1 MSKANHESRH
11 SQLFAVSV
19 CMFNRRGESV
29 KILNL
34 QSFPNTLLLY
44 VSRWRRSRAFIR
56 ACGALRKQE
65 EVLKRGQQPNLAR
78 PYRLNY
84 G

>member
-1 MSKANHESRH
+1 MSKGNHESHH
-11 SQLFAVSV
+11 SQLLAVFSHV
-19 CMFNRRGESV
+19 TVGCECEDFELALGPE
-29 KILNL
+29 
-34 QSFPNTLLLY
+34 Y

-65 EVLKRGQQPNLAR
+65 EVLKKGQQPNLAR
-78 PYRLNY
+78 AYRLNY